1 MGRKNAMNVRPGQS
15 ANVEVSLKK
24 KCRPAARSQIMT
36 QPAAEQRR
44 CECGTDVSTPSN
56 GHHGDLSVLIEKV
69 DRIES
74 LIAALAEQL
83 PAASTAKEYYSTS
96 EFAERVGRAEY
107 TCRQWCLNE
116 RITAI
121 KAAAGRGR
129 FGEWLIAHD
138 ELQRYLNE
146 GLLPL
151 PRRRR

>member
-1 MGRKNAMNVRPGQS
+1 MNLRRGQS
-15 ANVEVSLKK
+15 ANLEVSLKADG
-24 KCRPAARSQIMT
+24 RPAAKSQIMT
-36 QPAAEQRR
+36 RPAAEQRR
-44 CECGTDVSTPSN
+44 CECGTDFSTPSN
-56 GHHGDLSVLIEKV
+56 GDLSVLIEKV

-138 ELQRYLNE
+138 ELERYLNE